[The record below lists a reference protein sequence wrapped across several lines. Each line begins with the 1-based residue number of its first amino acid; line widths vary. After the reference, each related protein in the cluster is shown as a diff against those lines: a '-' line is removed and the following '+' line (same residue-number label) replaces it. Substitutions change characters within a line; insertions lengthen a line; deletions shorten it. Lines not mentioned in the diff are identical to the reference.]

1 MGKTTKYTER
11 RFLGKTE
18 NFANKAE
25 ERLEQK
31 HLNAY
36 LKGHTQFKHG
46 FSANKNPLG
55 IGDPVWHQVKQ
66 EVIENKELKQLLK
79 DKQKANK

>member
-18 NFANKAE
+18 GFKNKAE

-31 HLNAY
+31 HLEAY

-46 FSANKNPLG
+46 FSKNKNSIG
-55 IGDPVWHQVKQ
+55 RGDPIWHQVKQ
-66 EVIENKELKQLLK
+66 EVIIDEAKKKLLTNK
-79 DKQKANK
+79 

>member
-18 NFANKAE
+18 GFKNKAE

-31 HLNAY
+31 HLEAY

-46 FSANKNPLG
+46 FSKNKNSIG
-55 IGDPVWHQVKQ
+55 RGDPIWHQVKQ
-66 EVIENKELKQLLK
+66 EVIIDEAKKKLLTGK
-79 DKQKANK
+79 